1 MVENLGQR
9 LKQGQ
14 IHDVWQSLTQTD
26 KVNVGEAERLVSLF
40 LGVLVALFGL
50 RRLSLTAVSFVL
62 GGGYLL
68 YRGLS
73 GYCPAY
79 KILDISTVR
88 SKLRFDEEYHE
99 QPESTIDTDDLHDEA
114 VWESFPAS
122 DPATSW

>member
-1 MVENLGQR
+1 
-9 LKQGQ
+9 
-14 IHDVWQSLTQTD
+14 
-26 KVNVGEAERLVSLF
+26 
-40 LGVLVALFGL
+40 
-50 RRLSLTAVSFVL
+50 VL

-73 GYCPAY
+73 GHCPAY
-79 KILDISTVR
+79 KILDISTLR

-99 QPESTIDTDDLHDEA
+99 QPESTIDTGDLQDEA

>member
-1 MVENLGQR
+1 MVENLEQK

-14 IHDVWQSLTQTD
+14 IGDVWQSLTKTD
-26 KVNVGEAERLVSLF
+26 QVNVGEAERLVSLF
-40 LGVLVALFGL
+40 GGVLVALFGL
-50 RRLSLTAVSFVL
+50 RRLSLPAVSLVL

-73 GYCPAY
+73 GHCPAY
-79 KILDISTVR
+79 NLLNISTVK

-99 QPESTIDTDDLHDEA
+99 QPESTIDPDDLHDEA

>member
-14 IHDVWQSLTQTD
+14 VRDVWQELTQVD
-26 KVNVGEAERLVSLF
+26 KLNVGESERLTSL
-40 LGVLVALFGL
+40 LAGGLIALFGM
-50 RRLSLTAVSFVL
+50 RRLSLTALGLAL

-68 YRGLS
+68 YRGLT
-73 GYCPAY
+73 GHCPVYRA
-79 KILDISTVR
+79 LDISTAK

-114 VWESFPAS
+114 VWETFPAS
-122 DPATSW
+122 DAPASW